1 MNIYENNKVVGVHDK
16 PNYGDHFTSCL
27 STMPDAVQKY
37 KRFQTLATQ
46 GTLYL
51 LLPDFERVRVTS
63 FLVEPLLIARV
74 NDYFDIIGQ
83 EFYVSAHRL
92 VRPMVRLD
100 GRFEMRGVE
109 VEGSYRPHWH
119 DNVSCND
126 TDRVFVDEYLARPL
140 KRVSV
145 EDEVFV
151 VPKFKNLW
159 F

>member
-1 MNIYENNKVVGVHDK
+1 M
-16 PNYGDHFTSCL
+16 
-27 STMPDAVQKY
+27 
-37 KRFQTLATQ
+37 
-46 GTLYL
+46 
-51 LLPDFERVRVTS
+51 
-63 FLVEPLLIARV
+63 
-74 NDYFDIIGQ
+74 
-83 EFYVSAHRL
+83 
-92 VRPMVRLD
+92 RLD

-151 VPKFKNLW
+151 VPKFKKIVVLGGNEDGLDMRVARKEMVGLVPSVVVGFRDVRVLQKFYFNGGSCKCLLMPYFRGINL
-159 F
+159 